1 MMKIDF
7 WNSYFM
13 KRVKVKATG
22 EKGTIIDIGS
32 VEGTFIVEMDIPKKE
47 DVYNIRDY
55 KLADLIILKTM
66 KLIKAAVID
75 AKTLELVY
83 EDGVKRTF
91 DISPYI
97 KGNWMGELGN
107 PEYFRQVKIEPESQ
121 ETVVWP
127 NGQAIAPHELFDF
140 SVVCDME
147 E

>member
-1 MMKIDF
+1 MQKNDF
-7 WNSYFM
+7 WNTYFM

-22 EKGTIIDIGS
+22 ETGTIIDFTTIED
-32 VEGTFIVEMDIPKKE
+32 VFIVEMDYPKKE
-47 DVYNIRDY
+47 DIYHIRDY
-55 KLADLIILKTM
+55 NLEDLIMLKTM
-66 KLIKAAVID
+66 KLIKVVAIGD
-75 AKTLELVY
+75 KTLELVY

-107 PEYFRQVKIEPESQ
+107 PEYFRQVKIEPEFQ

>member
-1 MMKIDF
+1 MQKNDF
-7 WNSYFM
+7 WNTYFM

-22 EKGTIIDIGS
+22 ETGTIIDFTTIED
-32 VEGTFIVEMDIPKKE
+32 VFIVEMDYPKKE
-47 DVYNIRDY
+47 DIYHIRDY
-55 KLADLIILKTM
+55 NLEDLIMLKTM
-66 KLIKAAVID
+66 KLIKVVARGD
-75 AKTLELVY
+75 KTLELVY

-107 PEYFRQVKIEPESQ
+107 PEYFRQVKIEPEFQ